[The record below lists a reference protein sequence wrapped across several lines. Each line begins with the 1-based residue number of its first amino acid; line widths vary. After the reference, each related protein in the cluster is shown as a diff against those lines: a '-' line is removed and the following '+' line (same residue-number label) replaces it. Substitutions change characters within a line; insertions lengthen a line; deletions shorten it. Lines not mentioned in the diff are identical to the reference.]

1 MNGFSVMLGVIGGR
15 LPEKKWFSKEVHGLL
30 MYQIS
35 SLWHRLDLCVAA
47 EQRKITQ
54 DLLFL
59 WVDNH
64 DRPLYKKT
72 TKTEKKV
79 ECSGAYN
86 LILMCALMLKTVLA

>member
-1 MNGFSVMLGVIGGR
+1 MEDSLQ
-15 LPEKKWFSKEVHGLL
+15 KKNKVSKVVHGLL
-30 MYQIS
+30 MYQII

-64 DRPLYKKT
+64 DRP
-72 TKTEKKV
+72 
-79 ECSGAYN
+79 
-86 LILMCALMLKTVLA
+86 